1 MLGSLASFTTVKY
14 ELTTLA
20 IEKYT
25 PRQPD
30 FRQDD
35 EEDRDELMTEDL
47 TYALHMRLCIIN
59 NIKIFSLSFRRT
71 NGRHEGYLTTTPKC
85 QTYAYVIIRKL

>member
-25 PRQPD
+25 PRQ
-30 FRQDD
+30 QDLGEGD
-35 EEDRDELMTEDL
+35 EEDRDELLTEDL
-47 TYALHMRLCIIN
+47 TYALHVRLCVIN
-59 NIKIFSLSFRRT
+59 NIKIFSLSFRKT
-71 NGRHEGYLTTTPKC
+71 KGRQG
-85 QTYAYVIIRKL
+85 